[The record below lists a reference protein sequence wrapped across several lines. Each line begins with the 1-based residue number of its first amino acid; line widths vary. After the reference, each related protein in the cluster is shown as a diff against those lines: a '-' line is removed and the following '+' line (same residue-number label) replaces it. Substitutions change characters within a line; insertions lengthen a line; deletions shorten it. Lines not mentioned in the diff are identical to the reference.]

1 MADRPDSGW
10 LRNSFLLPAVGNSV
24 TARDYGR
31 RVFNPGI
38 VKFADTTLGGN
49 SSINPLPQFTRHADL
64 NERRVSDAGRGMGR
78 YYSEVYDDSQI
89 HVYMRMGVPSFTS
102 MTSFL
107 GNYYNSDAAR
117 LARSGRGTYDLMY
130 SIAKAAG
137 SIVTLRLMPII
148 FLFQA
153 LDFLMENQT
162 TKFYFSKPA
171 MFTYWN
177 AVSSILNTLA
187 SNMGFVAGMELTEQQ
202 QDPKSNKVNSEEW
215 NRLLPDIYNSN
226 GSIDIF
232 KVSTRYQRLARHR
245 FNELQTIMVKRGI
258 ATPADQIKAIREKFL
273 ERGMYET
280 PKGHFNSFDDY
291 AQSFFGTSAYST
303 TPTDTNFT
311 MPPEIQNGTEEE
323 QKAWAASAVR
333 ASAETALTSDPSDQ
347 MSDLIGTADSGRNAG
362 FFNFMQAEMEDG
374 AQFISFRVDNPGTSS
389 ESFSNSTKE
398 SELAN
403 TMNSASNAMRSAR
416 FNLADGKFVG
426 GIVGSV
432 TGTIVD
438 AVMGLA
444 EGALASV
451 SMSGIGQLAGNA
463 LVDIPKYWESSSSQL
478 TRMNFTMQLRSPSG
492 NDLARFQN
500 LMVPLAM
507 ILATGLPR
515 STGFQ
520 SYTQPFLVEL
530 YCKGRCQTRLGLI
543 DSISITRGTGNVG
556 YTIDGKPLGID
567 ITFSV
572 VDLSSIMHMP
582 INSGFQWT
590 DILSPGQAISK
601 HIFAQD
607 NTFTD
612 YLSVLGSLGLTEQ
625 VYVLSR
631 LKRNIYSTMLKFD
644 QWTSPAHFASWLSSG
659 ASILGFHPGRLAS
672 ALFMPTER
680 I

>member
-1 MADRPDSGW
+1 MSNRPDRGW
-10 LRNSFLLPAVGNSV
+10 LRNSFLLPAVGNTV

-38 VKFADTTLGGN
+38 VKFTDTTLGGN
-49 SSINPLPQFTRHADL
+49 SSINPLPQFTRYADP

-78 YYSEVYDDSQI
+78 YYSEVYDDAQVN
-89 HVYMRMGVPSFTS
+89 VYMRMGVPSFTS

-117 LARSGRGTYDLMY
+117 LARTGRGAYD
-130 SIAKAAG
+130 IAYNMAKIAG

-148 FLFQA
+148 FVFQA
-153 LDFLMENQT
+153 IDFLMENQT
-162 TKFYFSKPA
+162 TKFYYSKPA

-177 AVSSILNTLA
+177 AVSSILNTIA
-187 SNMGFVAGMELTEQQ
+187 SNMGFVAGMELTEQTRN
-202 QDPKSNKVNSEEW
+202 PTENKINPEEW

-245 FNELQTIMVKRGI
+245 FNELQTIMVNRGFD
-258 ATPADQIKAIREKFL
+258 TPAKQIQEIRNKFL

-280 PKGHFNSFDDY
+280 PKGNFNTFDDY
-291 AQSFFGTSAYST
+291 AKAFFGTNAYST
-303 TPTDTNFT
+303 DVIETKYE
-311 MPPEIQNGTEEE
+311 MPPEIQNGSEEE

-333 ASAETALTSDPSDQ
+333 AAAETTLTSDPSDQ
-347 MSDLIGTADSGRNAG
+347 MSDLIGTAESGKNTS
-362 FFNFMQAEMEDG
+362 FSDLMQAEMEDG
-374 AQFISFRVDNPGTSS
+374 AQFISFRVDNPGNSS
-389 ESFSNSTKE
+389 ESFSNSAKE

-403 TMNSASNAMRSAR
+403 AMNSASNAMRSAR
-416 FNLADGKFVG
+416 FNLADGKFIG
-426 GIVGSV
+426 GIVGSI

-438 AVMGLA
+438 TVMGLA

-463 LVDIPKYWESSSSQL
+463 LVDIPKYWDSSSSQM

-507 ILATGLPR
+507 ILATALPR

-530 YCKGRCQTRLGLI
+530 FCKGRCQTRLGLV

-556 YTIDGKPLGID
+556 FTTDGKPLGID
-567 ITFSV
+567 VSFSV
-572 VDLSSIMHMP
+572 LDLSSVMHMP

-590 DILSPGQAISK
+590 DILQPGQAISK

-607 NTFTD
+607 NAFTD
-612 YLSVLGSLGLTEQ
+612 YMSVLGSLGLTEQ

-631 LKRNIYSTMLKFD
+631 LRRNIYSTMLKFD

-672 ALFMPTER
+672 ALFLPVER